1 MCVILVALRPVNV
14 ICCLERLWTIGA
26 QFVRPDIG
34 TGCQYLKILE
44 SVIVTCILVVD
55 AVTYCALAPLI
66 PFGVSVRGAGYMIGG

>member
-1 MCVILVALRPVNV
+1 MSN
-14 ICCLERLWTIGA
+14 LWTIGV

-34 TGCQYLKILE
+34 TGSRYWKILK